1 MLVTPRSSDG
11 FQKFAREHGMWLTT
25 VTRYTNTSIRNLTIN
40 TKTLPPSSRNIFIYL
55 CDAVFPVLQVFIKK
69 LRRIVRVSSYCRIG
83 LNFSLGVLI
92 QSRSKHWKS
101 LYTQWPIEKRFSVGR
116 VNWIGFWKWKAVT
129 VGLCSLLPPGN
140 CDNYFLS
147 LSLSLPLSA
156 FKIFTS
162 LFCQSELN
170 NRCFAVVKS
179 VRMQMKESDCLLYQQ
194 DADFRENNW
203 ICFNTK
209 WL

>member
-1 MLVTPRSSDG
+1 
-11 FQKFAREHGMWLTT
+11 MWLTI
-25 VTRYTNTSIRNLTIN
+25 VMRYTNTSMRNTTIN
-40 TKTLPPSSRNIFIYL
+40 TKTLPPSSRITFIFL
-55 CDAVFPVLQVFIKK
+55 CDTLFPVLQVFMKEM
-69 LRRIVRVSSYCRIG
+69 RHIVRISSDCRIG
-83 LNFSLGVLI
+83 LNFNHGVLI
-92 QSRSKHWKS
+92 QSRSKHWKI

-129 VGLCSLLPPGN
+129 GGLCYPMPPGN

-179 VRMQMKESDCLLYQQ
+179 VR
-194 DADFRENNW
+194 DADKVTAYCIDRTLVSARITGFALAQS
-203 ICFNTK
+203 K